1 MTLEKEYYQ
10 DNETVTGYHEAM
22 SAVLA
27 KIHPDTSARAK
38 ADEIARGVIEFES
51 RVAAVIPDL
60 EVLYKVKVSSVYL
73 KRQCSRSSR
82 TIGSPKLPEL
92 LQHHVTQ

>member
-27 KIHPDTSARAK
+27 KIHPDASARAK
-38 ADEIARGVIEFES
+38 ADEIARGVRRGRSIRISDAAHLPPAEQP
-51 RVAAVIPDL
+51 AAVATALDDFFRRID
-60 EVLYKVKVSSVYL
+60 E
-73 KRQCSRSSR
+73 
-82 TIGSPKLPEL
+82 EAA
-92 LQHHVTQ
+92 